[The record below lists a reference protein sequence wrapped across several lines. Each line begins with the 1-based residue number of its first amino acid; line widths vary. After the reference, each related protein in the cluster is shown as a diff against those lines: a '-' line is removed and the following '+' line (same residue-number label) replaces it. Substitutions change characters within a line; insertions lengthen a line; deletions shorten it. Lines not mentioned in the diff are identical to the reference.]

1 MVLAYFISES
11 YDFRLK
17 CLVLKIVTSFS
28 VELQNRSWVYMWMTK
43 RPCIT
48 ALYASHMKTHSTV
61 STLYNM
67 KISLNKMSSDI
78 VSPIESMFFMLSCKL
93 LVGHTTIFTNNTTV
107 PWYVWQL
114 VRWHRLVCDDST
126 VQAWP
131 VPGRTSTHY
140 RSSSFDA
147 VPNTFSGYCQ

>member
-1 MVLAYFISES
+1 MFSFKNRDIIL
-11 YDFRLK
+11 
-17 CLVLKIVTSFS
+17 CGVTKSFVS
-28 VELQNRSWVYMWMTK
+28 LHVNDQTTMHALRRCMRRIWKHVENTL
-43 RPCIT
+43 
-48 ALYASHMKTHSTV
+48 TV